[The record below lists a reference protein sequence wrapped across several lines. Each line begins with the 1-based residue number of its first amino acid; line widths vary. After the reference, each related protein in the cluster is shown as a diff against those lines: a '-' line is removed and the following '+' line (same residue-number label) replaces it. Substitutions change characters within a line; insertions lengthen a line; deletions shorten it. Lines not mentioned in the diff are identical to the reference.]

1 MTVRW
6 SKTRSVGRSRPYHF
20 SRRRFLQFSTATVS
34 SLALANCRQSGTNTS
49 DPDGAPTDGTN
60 KPLYIYTWS
69 DYVDGEVYD
78 RFTQATGIPIEV
90 QTYDSNET
98 MLAKIQA
105 GGGQQFSILYPSD
118 YMVQQMIELG
128 LLATL
133 DHSKLTGLEDL
144 RGPWQNPTYD
154 PNNAHSIPLSW
165 GTTGLIYDTTKLSP
179 PPADW
184 AYLWERQDAL
194 TGRLTLLDDVRE
206 TLGATLA
213 SLGYSYNTTDPGQI
227 EAAFKRLQELKPAI
241 AQFSSFGWEDSLIAG
256 DLDLCMTYSH
266 LGNALPAEHPN
277 LRYVIPTSGSS
288 LWTDAIA
295 IPKTAPNPEAAYAW
309 LNFMLEPENAAFAV
323 QKLGFATPSKS
334 AFELLPA
341 ELQDSE
347 TLFPPESVLANC
359 EGIAPLDTATSDLF
373 DRYWTE
379 LTSA

>member
-1 MTVRW
+1 MSVRW
-6 SKTRSVGRSRPYHF
+6 SKTGPLGRSRPYRL
-20 SRRRFLQFSTATVS
+20 SRRRFLQFSTAAAS
-34 SLALANCRQSGTNTS
+34 SLALANCRRPGANTPEAGNS
-49 DPDGAPTDGTN
+49 
-60 KPLYIYTWS
+60 KPLHIYTWS
-69 DYVDGEVYD
+69 DYVDDEVYD

-118 YMVQQMIELG
+118 YMVQQMVELG

-133 DHSKLTGLEDL
+133 DHSRLVGLDDL
-144 RGPWQNPTYD
+144 RDPWQNPTYD

-179 PPADW
+179 PPTDW
-184 AYLWERQDAL
+184 AYLWERQAAL

-227 EAAFKRLQELKPAI
+227 EAAFKRLQALKPAI

-277 LRYVIPTSGSS
+277 LRYVIPNSGSS

-295 IPKTAPNPEAAYAW
+295 IPKDAPNPEAAYAW
-309 LNFMLEPENAAFAV
+309 LNFMLQPENAAFAV
-323 QKLGFATPSKS
+323 QRLGFATPSQS

-341 ELQDSE
+341 ELQASE

-359 EGIAPLDTATSDLF
+359 EGIAPLDAATADLF